1 MAENMLE
8 TVHAEKKKLL
18 LQLRKR
24 TVNNF
29 MDILILS
36 QLRKTPMCGYDVITS
51 IFERFNFLPSSGSVY
66 SLLYSLERGG
76 LIKGGWNGRK
86 RIYTLTSKG
95 EEISESA
102 PTLYKRIDRLM
113 ANIFADGTL

>member
-1 MAENMLE
+1 IE
-8 TVHAEKKKLL
+8 
-18 LQLRKR
+18 
-24 TVNNF
+24 
-29 MDILILS
+29 
-36 QLRKTPMCGYDVITS
+36 
-51 IFERFNFLPSSGSVY
+51 
-66 SLLYSLERGG
+66 
-76 LIKGGWNGRK
+76 GGWNGRK